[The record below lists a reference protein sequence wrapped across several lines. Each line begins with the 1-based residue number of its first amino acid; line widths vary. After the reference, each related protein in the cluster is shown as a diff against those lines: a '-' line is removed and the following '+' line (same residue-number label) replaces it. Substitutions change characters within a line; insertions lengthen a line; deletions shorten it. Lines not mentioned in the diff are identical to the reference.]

1 MGEFVVEDIV
11 SPALL
16 LAAGMKAT
24 SFPGFS
30 PCSVGWIGEN
40 PGNEVGMK
48 VACSRRQT
56 GRTQFHAVFCFWYRF
71 FQFFVVNA
79 VKWPLTSRCFGKERE
94 EQTH

>member
-48 VACSRRQT
+48 IACSRRSD
-56 GRTQFHAVFCFWYRF
+56 RTYTISCRFLFLVPFFSVF
-71 FQFFVVNA
+71 
-79 VKWPLTSRCFGKERE
+79 RCKRM
-94 EQTH
+94 